1 MILYKYNHIMS
12 YHKYDKNSLTLF
24 SVWDILA
31 KTPEGM
37 QIADSFL
44 PQQPTLSDMTQ
55 TDLNFALRVEQMF
68 SRIAHPEYRQ
78 LMVEV
83 RVGGLINFYQ
93 YSLLHHGSG
102 NLWTVYETVAC
113 MQ

>member
-1 MILYKYNHIMS
+1 M
-12 YHKYDKNSLTLF
+12 
-24 SVWDILA
+24 WDILDR
-31 KTPEGM
+31 TPEGI

-83 RVGGLINFYQ
+83 
-93 YSLLHHGSG
+93 SLSMGHSHYWSFSMICDL
-102 NLWTVYETVAC
+102 LV
-113 MQ
+113 Q

>member
-1 MILYKYNHIMS
+1 MKLLQL
-12 YHKYDKNSLTLF
+12 NSLTLF
-24 SVWDILA
+24 AVWDILA

-83 RVGGLINFYQ
+83 RVEKVNQFFKC
-93 YSLLHHGSG
+93 SLLHNCGR
-102 NLWTVYETVAC
+102 NLWSLY
-113 MQ
+113 

>member
-1 MILYKYNHIMS
+1 
-12 YHKYDKNSLTLF
+12 
-24 SVWDILA
+24 
-31 KTPEGM
+31 M

-83 RVGGLINFYQ
+83 RVEGV
-93 YSLLHHGSG
+93 H
-102 NLWTVYETVAC
+102 
-113 MQ
+113 